1 MKQNSLQKWISND
14 NVGRAVAVLN
24 KPWFHSE
31 DEQVCAAQ
39 TILLMVSDV
48 PLAQEVLELLKNEN
62 SIQKYVI
69 DTLISKVLHCPTKYY
84 SNKELQSIGL
94 QNLTLLVEQC
104 ATESVYDPLEK
115 LSAAHY
121 NNGTIVELKVKDY
134 KYQEGFHYYQ
144 VDYNGSPCLVKMM
157 PYEAGRYED
166 GRRKKTIICRD
177 MGPDDNGLPFLV
189 EDKGSLIEEL
199 YKEDTVQTF
208 TYCYSKTISK
218 ELRYHV
224 VMDEYGLT
232 HRYYGRLHVQQKKQF
247 GKIDFYIKDIDPKS
261 KTLTL
266 EIYDPTIE
274 RKVNEWYDADRIF
287 GEIEEADSK
296 KDLFENVLSKKDNLT
311 KSEEIFQKQYRKQS
325 NRWLFTFLNI
335 LDTEIIPNYIRRH
348 QIEELSM
355 ACSVMIKLQNWL
367 VEGAT
372 FLDLFNDKRKNDIIT
387 KSKFQIESHSQLLKA
402 IDVIK
407 DGRQDNYLTEI
418 IRTIGLSKGTPN
430 DNKEN
435 IQVLFNILRICPG
448 YLVQNIEKTCELI
461 RALLS
466 GNIGI
471 SKSHYNLLIRL
482 VEHSLLKDIRK
493 LEKTAYQSNEVDSS
507 DTVLIHEVL
516 SLLMLK
522 SMYVNSEINVEEK
535 EQTTE
540 FAIAASTI
548 NQVSNDN
555 LGAVDVIAGDEPNS
569 KAHHVNLDVV
579 FYSNNTLSLEE
590 RRNSNIEI
598 DDCYRIQLPE
608 SDDNCSLV
616 LFMKDNSFKGIPLSE
631 ITCMREG
638 ERISTDVNFY
648 KIKNWFV
655 APKDTIV
662 GARIVISGCAYAAF
676 LTIDNNYESTLAD
689 SSLTGVESCQPFIIP
704 KECLGKDVNKLL
716 GRKVQVDEIQDKT
729 VRELQSYGV
738 FIN

>member
-14 NVGRAVAVLN
+14 N
-24 KPWFHSE
+24 
-31 DEQVCAAQ
+31 
-39 TILLMVSDV
+39 
-48 PLAQEVLELLKNEN
+48 
-62 SIQKYVI
+62 
-69 DTLISKVLHCPTKYY
+69 
-84 SNKELQSIGL
+84 
-94 QNLTLLVEQC
+94 
-104 ATESVYDPLEK
+104 
-115 LSAAHY
+115 
-121 NNGTIVELKVKDY
+121 GTIVELEVKAY
-134 KYQEGFHYYQ
+134 KYQKGFHYYQ
-144 VDYNGSPCLVKMM
+144 VAYKGSPCLVKIM
-157 PYEAGRYED
+157 PYEANRYEH
-166 GRRKKTIICRD
+166 GRGKKTIICRD
-177 MGPDDNGLPFLV
+177 MNPDNNGRRFLV

-199 YKEDTVQTF
+199 YEEDTVQTF
-208 TYCYSKTISK
+208 TYCCSNTTD
-218 ELRYHV
+218 EGLEYHV
-224 VMDEYGLT
+224 VKDKYGLT
-232 HRYYGRLHVQQKKQF
+232 HRYYGRLHVQQKNQS
-247 GKIDFYIKDIDPKS
+247 GKIDFYIKGIHPKS
-261 KTLTL
+261 KTLIL
-266 EIYDPTIE
+266 EIDDPTIE

-296 KDLFENVLSKKDNLT
+296 EDLFGNILSKKDNLT
-311 KSEEIFQKQYRKQS
+311 KNEEIFQKQYREQS

-335 LDTEIIPNYIRRH
+335 LDTEIIPNYIRKH

-367 VEGAT
+367 VEGST

-493 LEKTAYQSNEVDSS
+493 LEKTAYQPNEVDSS
-507 DTVLIHEVL
+507 NTVLIHEVL

-522 SMYVNSEINVEEK
+522 SMYVNSETNVEEK

-540 FAIAASTI
+540 FAIADSTI

-555 LGAVDVIAGDEPNS
+555 LGTVDITAGDEPNS
-569 KAHHVNLDVV
+569 KPHHVNLDVV

-616 LFMKDNSFKGIPLSE
+616 LFMTDNSFRGIPLSE
-631 ITCMREG
+631 ITCMRKG
-638 ERISTDVNFY
+638 ERISTDVDFY

-655 APKDTIV
+655 APKDTLV
-662 GARIVISGCAYAAF
+662 GARIVMSGCVYAAF
-676 LTIDNNYESTLAD
+676 LPIDNNYESTLAD
-689 SSLTGVESCQPFIIP
+689 PSLTGVESCQPFIIP

-716 GRKVQVDEIQDKT
+716 GRMVQVDEIQNKT

>member
-157 PYEAGRYED
+157 PYEDGRYED

-296 KDLFENVLSKKDNLT
+296 EDLFGNVLSKKDNL
-311 KSEEIFQKQYRKQS
+311 
-325 NRWLFTFLNI
+325 
-335 LDTEIIPNYIRRH
+335 
-348 QIEELSM
+348 
-355 ACSVMIKLQNWL
+355 
-367 VEGAT
+367 
-372 FLDLFNDKRKNDIIT
+372 
-387 KSKFQIESHSQLLKA
+387 
-402 IDVIK
+402 
-407 DGRQDNYLTEI
+407 
-418 IRTIGLSKGTPN
+418 GT
-430 DNKEN
+430 
-435 IQVLFNILRICPG
+435 
-448 YLVQNIEKTCELI
+448 
-461 RALLS
+461 
-466 GNIGI
+466 
-471 SKSHYNLLIRL
+471 
-482 VEHSLLKDIRK
+482 
-493 LEKTAYQSNEVDSS
+493 
-507 DTVLIHEVL
+507 
-516 SLLMLK
+516 
-522 SMYVNSEINVEEK
+522 
-535 EQTTE
+535 
-540 FAIAASTI
+540 
-548 NQVSNDN
+548 
-555 LGAVDVIAGDEPNS
+555 VDVTAGDEPNS

-598 DDCYRIQLPE
+598 DDCCRIQLPE

-616 LFMKDNSFKGIPLSE
+616 LFMTDNSFKGIPLSE

-655 APKDTIV
+655 APKDTLV
-662 GARIVISGCAYAAF
+662 GARIVMSGCAYAAF
-676 LTIDNNYESTLAD
+676 LPIDNSYESTLAD

-716 GRKVQVDEIQDKT
+716 GRKVQVDEIQNKT

>member
-48 PLAQEVLELLKNEN
+48 PLAQEVLELLRNEN

-94 QNLTLLVEQC
+94 QNLALLVEQC
-104 ATESVYDPLEK
+104 ATEPVYDPLKK
-115 LSAAHY
+115 LSTDHN

-134 KYQEGFHYYQ
+134 KYQKGFHYYQ
-144 VDYNGSPCLVKMM
+144 VDYNGSPCLVKIM
-157 PYEAGRYED
+157 PYEADRYER
-166 GRRKKTIICRD
+166 GRGKKTIICRD
-177 MGPDDNGLPFLV
+177 LSSDDNGLPFLV

-199 YKEDTVQTF
+199 YEEDTVQTF
-208 TYCYSKTISK
+208 TYCYSNTISRK
-218 ELRYHV
+218 LKYHV
-224 VMDEYGLT
+224 VKDEYGLT
-232 HRYYGRLHVQQKKQF
+232 HRYYGRLHVQQKNQS

-367 VEGAT
+367 VEGST

-418 IRTIGLSKGTPN
+418 TRTIGLSKGTPN

-461 RALLS
+461 RALFS

-482 VEHSLLKDIRK
+482 VEHSLLKDTRK
-493 LEKTAYQSNEVDSS
+493 LKKTAYWSNEVDSS

-522 SMYVNSEINVEEK
+522 SMYVNSETNVEEK

-540 FAIAASTI
+540 FSIADSTI

-555 LGAVDVIAGDEPNS
+555 LGTVDIIAGDEPNS
-569 KAHHVNLDVV
+569 KPHHVNLDVV

-598 DDCYRIQLPE
+598 DDCCRIQLPE
-608 SDDNCSLV
+608 
-616 LFMKDNSFKGIPLSE
+616 SE

-662 GARIVISGCAYAAF
+662 GARIVTSGCAYAAF
-676 LTIDNNYESTLAD
+676 LPIDNNYESTLAD

-716 GRKVQVDEIQDKT
+716 GRMVQVDEIQNKT

>member
-31 DEQVCAAQ
+31 DEQVYAAQ

-48 PLAQEVLELLKNEN
+48 PLAQEVLELLRSEN

-94 QNLTLLVEQC
+94 QNLALLVEQC

-157 PYEAGRYED
+157 PNDAVMYDEHGR
-166 GRRKKTIICRD
+166 GKKTIICRD
-177 MGPDDNGLPFLV
+177 MGPDDNGQPFLV

-199 YKEDTVQTF
+199 YEEDTVQTF
-208 TYCYSKTISK
+208 TYCYSNTTNE
-218 ELRYHV
+218 ELEYHV
-224 VMDEYGLT
+224 VKDEYGLT
-232 HRYYGRLHVQQKKQF
+232 HRYYGRLHIQHKNQF
-247 GKIDFYIKDIDPKS
+247 SKIDFYIKGIHPKS
-261 KTLTL
+261 KTLILTI
-266 EIYDPTIE
+266 EAPTIE
-274 RKVNEWYDADRIF
+274 RKVNEWYDADSIL
-287 GEIEEADSK
+287 GEI
-296 KDLFENVLSKKDNLT
+296 
-311 KSEEIFQKQYRKQS
+311 
-325 NRWLFTFLNI
+325 
-335 LDTEIIPNYIRRH
+335 
-348 QIEELSM
+348 
-355 ACSVMIKLQNWL
+355 
-367 VEGAT
+367 
-372 FLDLFNDKRKNDIIT
+372 
-387 KSKFQIESHSQLLKA
+387 
-402 IDVIK
+402 
-407 DGRQDNYLTEI
+407 
-418 IRTIGLSKGTPN
+418 
-430 DNKEN
+430 KE
-435 IQVLFNILRICPG
+435 
-448 YLVQNIEKTCELI
+448 
-461 RALLS
+461 
-466 GNIGI
+466 
-471 SKSHYNLLIRL
+471 
-482 VEHSLLKDIRK
+482 
-493 LEKTAYQSNEVDSS
+493 
-507 DTVLIHEVL
+507 
-516 SLLMLK
+516 
-522 SMYVNSEINVEEK
+522 
-535 EQTTE
+535 
-540 FAIAASTI
+540 
-548 NQVSNDN
+548 NDN
-555 LGAVDVIAGDEPNS
+555 LGTVDIIAGDEPNS
-569 KAHHVNLDVV
+569 KPHHVNLDVV

-616 LFMKDNSFKGIPLSE
+616 LFMTDNSFKGIPLSE
-631 ITCMREG
+631 ITCIREG
-638 ERISTDVNFY
+638 ERISTDVHFY

-662 GARIVISGCAYAAF
+662 GARIVMSGCAYAAF
-676 LTIDNNYESTLAD
+676 LPIDNSYESTLAD

>member
-31 DEQVCAAQ
+31 DEQVYAAQ

-48 PLAQEVLELLKNEN
+48 PLAQEVLELLRSEN

-94 QNLTLLVEQC
+94 QNLALLVEQC

-157 PYEAGRYED
+157 PYEVVRYER
-166 GRRKKTIICRD
+166 GRGKKTIICRD
-177 MGPDDNGLPFLV
+177 MGLDDNGRPFLV

-199 YKEDTVQTF
+199 YEEDTVQTF
-208 TYCYSKTISK
+208 TYCYSNTTSGKLK
-218 ELRYHV
+218 YHV
-224 VMDEYGLT
+224 VKDEYGLT
-232 HRYYGRLHVQQKKQF
+232 HRYYGRLHVQHKNQF
-247 GKIDFYIKDIDPKS
+247 GKIDFYIKSIHPKY
-261 KTLTL
+261 KTLILT
-266 EIYDPTIE
+266 IDDPTIE
-274 RKVNEWYDADRIF
+274 QKVNEWYDADRIL
-287 GEIEEADSK
+287 GEIKE
-296 KDLFENVLSKKDNLT
+296 
-311 KSEEIFQKQYRKQS
+311 
-325 NRWLFTFLNI
+325 
-335 LDTEIIPNYIRRH
+335 
-348 QIEELSM
+348 
-355 ACSVMIKLQNWL
+355 
-367 VEGAT
+367 
-372 FLDLFNDKRKNDIIT
+372 
-387 KSKFQIESHSQLLKA
+387 
-402 IDVIK
+402 
-407 DGRQDNYLTEI
+407 
-418 IRTIGLSKGTPN
+418 N
-430 DNKEN
+430 DN
-435 IQVLFNILRICPG
+435 
-448 YLVQNIEKTCELI
+448 
-461 RALLS
+461 
-466 GNIGI
+466 IG
-471 SKSHYNLLIRL
+471 K
-482 VEHSLLKDIRK
+482 VDI
-493 LEKTAYQSNEVDSS
+493 
-507 DTVLIHEVL
+507 
-516 SLLMLK
+516 
-522 SMYVNSEINVEEK
+522 
-535 EQTTE
+535 
-540 FAIAASTI
+540 
-548 NQVSNDN
+548 
-555 LGAVDVIAGDEPNS
+555 IAGDEPNS
-569 KAHHVNLDVV
+569 KPHHVNLDVV

-598 DDCYRIQLPE
+598 DDCCRIQLPE

-616 LFMKDNSFKGIPLSE
+616 LFMTDNSFKGIPLSE

-662 GARIVISGCAYAAF
+662 GARIVMSGCAYAAF
-676 LTIDNNYESTLAD
+676 LPIDNSYESTLAD
-689 SSLTGVESCQPFIIP
+689 SSLTGVENCQPFIIP

>member
-48 PLAQEVLELLKNEN
+48 PLAQEVLELLRNEN

-94 QNLTLLVEQC
+94 QNLTLLVEHC

-115 LSAAHY
+115 LSADHY

-157 PYEAGRYED
+157 PNDAVMYDEHGR
-166 GRRKKTIICRD
+166 GKKTIICRD
-177 MGPDDNGLPFLV
+177 MGPDDNGQPFLV
-189 EDKGSLIEEL
+189 EDKRSLIEEL
-199 YKEDTVQTF
+199 YEEDTVRTF
-208 TYCYSKTISK
+208 TYCYSNTTSE
-218 ELRYHV
+218 ELEYHV
-224 VMDEYGLT
+224 VKDEYGLT
-232 HRYYGRLHVQQKKQF
+232 HRYYGRLHAQHKNQF
-247 GKIDFYIKDIDPKS
+247 GKIDFYIKGIHPKS
-261 KTLTL
+261 KTLILT
-266 EIYDPTIE
+266 IDDPTIE
-274 RKVNEWYDADRIF
+274 E
-287 GEIEEADSK
+287 
-296 KDLFENVLSKKDNLT
+296 
-311 KSEEIFQKQYRKQS
+311 
-325 NRWLFTFLNI
+325 
-335 LDTEIIPNYIRRH
+335 
-348 QIEELSM
+348 
-355 ACSVMIKLQNWL
+355 
-367 VEGAT
+367 
-372 FLDLFNDKRKNDIIT
+372 
-387 KSKFQIESHSQLLKA
+387 
-402 IDVIK
+402 
-407 DGRQDNYLTEI
+407 
-418 IRTIGLSKGTPN
+418 
-430 DNKEN
+430 
-435 IQVLFNILRICPG
+435 
-448 YLVQNIEKTCELI
+448 
-461 RALLS
+461 
-466 GNIGI
+466 
-471 SKSHYNLLIRL
+471 
-482 VEHSLLKDIRK
+482 
-493 LEKTAYQSNEVDSS
+493 
-507 DTVLIHEVL
+507 
-516 SLLMLK
+516 
-522 SMYVNSEINVEEK
+522 
-535 EQTTE
+535 
-540 FAIAASTI
+540 
-548 NQVSNDN
+548 NDN
-555 LGAVDVIAGDEPNS
+555 LGTVDIIAGDEPNS
-569 KAHHVNLDVV
+569 KPHHVNLDVV

-598 DDCYRIQLPE
+598 DDCCRIQLPE

-689 SSLTGVESCQPFIIP
+689 LSLTGVESCQPFIIP

-729 VRELQSYGV
+729 VRELQSYGI

>member
-31 DEQVCAAQ
+31 DEQVCATQ

-48 PLAQEVLELLKNEN
+48 PLAQEVLELLRNEN
-62 SIQKYVI
+62 SIQRYVI
-69 DTLISKVLHCPTKYY
+69 DTLTSKVLHCPTKYY

-115 LSAAHY
+115 LSTDHY

-157 PYEAGRYED
+157 PNDAVMYDEHGR
-166 GRRKKTIICRD
+166 GKKTIICRD
-177 MGPDDNGLPFLV
+177 MGPDDNGQPFLV

-199 YKEDTVQTF
+199 YEEDTVQTF
-208 TYCYSKTISK
+208 TYCYSNTTSRKLK
-218 ELRYHV
+218 YHV
-224 VMDEYGLT
+224 VKDEYGLT
-232 HRYYGRLHVQQKKQF
+232 HRYYGRLHVQHKNQF
-247 GKIDFYIKDIDPKS
+247 DKIDFYIKGIHPKS
-261 KTLTL
+261 KTLILT
-266 EIYDPTIE
+266 IDDPTIE
-274 RKVNEWYDADRIF
+274 E
-287 GEIEEADSK
+287 
-296 KDLFENVLSKKDNLT
+296 
-311 KSEEIFQKQYRKQS
+311 
-325 NRWLFTFLNI
+325 
-335 LDTEIIPNYIRRH
+335 
-348 QIEELSM
+348 
-355 ACSVMIKLQNWL
+355 
-367 VEGAT
+367 
-372 FLDLFNDKRKNDIIT
+372 
-387 KSKFQIESHSQLLKA
+387 
-402 IDVIK
+402 
-407 DGRQDNYLTEI
+407 
-418 IRTIGLSKGTPN
+418 
-430 DNKEN
+430 
-435 IQVLFNILRICPG
+435 
-448 YLVQNIEKTCELI
+448 
-461 RALLS
+461 
-466 GNIGI
+466 
-471 SKSHYNLLIRL
+471 
-482 VEHSLLKDIRK
+482 
-493 LEKTAYQSNEVDSS
+493 
-507 DTVLIHEVL
+507 
-516 SLLMLK
+516 
-522 SMYVNSEINVEEK
+522 
-535 EQTTE
+535 
-540 FAIAASTI
+540 
-548 NQVSNDN
+548 NDN
-555 LGAVDVIAGDEPNS
+555 LGTVDIIAGDEPNS
-569 KAHHVNLDVV
+569 KPHHVNLDVV

-598 DDCYRIQLPE
+598 DDCCRIQLPE

-616 LFMKDNSFKGIPLSE
+616 LFMTDNSFKGIPLSE

-662 GARIVISGCAYAAF
+662 GARIVMSGCAYAAF
-676 LTIDNNYESTLAD
+676 LPIDNNYESTLAD

-716 GRKVQVDEIQDKT
+716 GRMVQVDEIQNKT

>member
-48 PLAQEVLELLKNEN
+48 PLAQEVLELLRNEN

-144 VDYNGSPCLVKMM
+144 VNYNGSPCLVKMM
-157 PYEAGRYED
+157 PYEDGRYED
-166 GRRKKTIICRD
+166 GRGKKTIICRD

-199 YKEDTVQTF
+199 YEEDTVQTF
-208 TYCYSKTISK
+208 TYCYSNTISRK
-218 ELRYHV
+218 LKYHV
-224 VMDEYGLT
+224 VKDEYGLT
-232 HRYYGRLHVQQKKQF
+232 HRYYGRLHVQHKNQF
-247 GKIDFYIKDIDPKS
+247 SKINFYIKDIHSKS
-261 KTLTL
+261 KTLILT
-266 EIYDPTIE
+266 IDDPTIE
-274 RKVNEWYDADRIF
+274 E
-287 GEIEEADSK
+287 
-296 KDLFENVLSKKDNLT
+296 
-311 KSEEIFQKQYRKQS
+311 
-325 NRWLFTFLNI
+325 
-335 LDTEIIPNYIRRH
+335 
-348 QIEELSM
+348 
-355 ACSVMIKLQNWL
+355 
-367 VEGAT
+367 
-372 FLDLFNDKRKNDIIT
+372 
-387 KSKFQIESHSQLLKA
+387 
-402 IDVIK
+402 
-407 DGRQDNYLTEI
+407 
-418 IRTIGLSKGTPN
+418 
-430 DNKEN
+430 
-435 IQVLFNILRICPG
+435 
-448 YLVQNIEKTCELI
+448 
-461 RALLS
+461 
-466 GNIGI
+466 
-471 SKSHYNLLIRL
+471 
-482 VEHSLLKDIRK
+482 
-493 LEKTAYQSNEVDSS
+493 
-507 DTVLIHEVL
+507 
-516 SLLMLK
+516 
-522 SMYVNSEINVEEK
+522 
-535 EQTTE
+535 
-540 FAIAASTI
+540 
-548 NQVSNDN
+548 NDN
-555 LGAVDVIAGDEPNS
+555 LGTVDIIAGDEPNS
-569 KAHHVNLDVV
+569 KPHHVNLDVV

-598 DDCYRIQLPE
+598 DDCCRIQLPE

-616 LFMKDNSFKGIPLSE
+616 LFMTDNSFKGIPLSE

-662 GARIVISGCAYAAF
+662 GARIVTSGCAYAAF
-676 LTIDNNYESTLAD
+676 LPIDNNYESTLAD

-716 GRKVQVDEIQDKT
+716 GRMVQVDEIQNKT

>member
-48 PLAQEVLELLKNEN
+48 PLAQEVLELLRNEN

-94 QNLTLLVEQC
+94 QNLTLLVEHC

-115 LSAAHY
+115 LSADHY

-157 PYEAGRYED
+157 PNDAVMYDEHGR
-166 GRRKKTIICRD
+166 GKKTIICRD
-177 MGPDDNGLPFLV
+177 MGPDDNGQPFLV

-199 YKEDTVQTF
+199 YEENTVQTF
-208 TYCYSKTISK
+208 TYCYSNTISRK
-218 ELRYHV
+218 LKYHV
-224 VMDEYGLT
+224 VKDEYGLT
-232 HRYYGRLHVQQKKQF
+232 HRYYGRLHVQHKNQF
-247 GKIDFYIKDIDPKS
+247 SKINFYIKDIHSKS
-261 KTLTL
+261 KTLILT
-266 EIYDPTIE
+266 IDDPTIE
-274 RKVNEWYDADRIF
+274 E
-287 GEIEEADSK
+287 
-296 KDLFENVLSKKDNLT
+296 
-311 KSEEIFQKQYRKQS
+311 
-325 NRWLFTFLNI
+325 
-335 LDTEIIPNYIRRH
+335 
-348 QIEELSM
+348 
-355 ACSVMIKLQNWL
+355 
-367 VEGAT
+367 
-372 FLDLFNDKRKNDIIT
+372 
-387 KSKFQIESHSQLLKA
+387 
-402 IDVIK
+402 
-407 DGRQDNYLTEI
+407 
-418 IRTIGLSKGTPN
+418 
-430 DNKEN
+430 
-435 IQVLFNILRICPG
+435 
-448 YLVQNIEKTCELI
+448 
-461 RALLS
+461 
-466 GNIGI
+466 
-471 SKSHYNLLIRL
+471 
-482 VEHSLLKDIRK
+482 
-493 LEKTAYQSNEVDSS
+493 
-507 DTVLIHEVL
+507 
-516 SLLMLK
+516 
-522 SMYVNSEINVEEK
+522 
-535 EQTTE
+535 
-540 FAIAASTI
+540 
-548 NQVSNDN
+548 NDN
-555 LGAVDVIAGDEPNS
+555 LGTVDIIAGDEPNS
-569 KAHHVNLDVV
+569 KPHHVNLDVV

-598 DDCYRIQLPE
+598 DDCCRIQLPE

-616 LFMKDNSFKGIPLSE
+616 LFMTDNSFKGIPLSE

-662 GARIVISGCAYAAF
+662 GARIVTSGCAYAAF
-676 LTIDNNYESTLAD
+676 LPIDNNYESTLAD

-716 GRKVQVDEIQDKT
+716 GRMVQVDEIQNKT

>member
-261 KTLTL
+261 KTLILT
-266 EIYDPTIE
+266 IDDPTIE
-274 RKVNEWYDADRIF
+274 E
-287 GEIEEADSK
+287 
-296 KDLFENVLSKKDNLT
+296 
-311 KSEEIFQKQYRKQS
+311 
-325 NRWLFTFLNI
+325 
-335 LDTEIIPNYIRRH
+335 
-348 QIEELSM
+348 
-355 ACSVMIKLQNWL
+355 
-367 VEGAT
+367 
-372 FLDLFNDKRKNDIIT
+372 
-387 KSKFQIESHSQLLKA
+387 
-402 IDVIK
+402 
-407 DGRQDNYLTEI
+407 
-418 IRTIGLSKGTPN
+418 
-430 DNKEN
+430 
-435 IQVLFNILRICPG
+435 
-448 YLVQNIEKTCELI
+448 
-461 RALLS
+461 
-466 GNIGI
+466 
-471 SKSHYNLLIRL
+471 
-482 VEHSLLKDIRK
+482 
-493 LEKTAYQSNEVDSS
+493 
-507 DTVLIHEVL
+507 
-516 SLLMLK
+516 
-522 SMYVNSEINVEEK
+522 
-535 EQTTE
+535 
-540 FAIAASTI
+540 
-548 NQVSNDN
+548 NDN
-555 LGAVDVIAGDEPNS
+555 LGTVDIIAGDEPNS
-569 KAHHVNLDVV
+569 KPHHVNLDVV

-598 DDCYRIQLPE
+598 DDCCRIQLPE

>member
-48 PLAQEVLELLKNEN
+48 PLAQEVLELLRNEN

-94 QNLTLLVEQC
+94 QNLALLVEQC
-104 ATESVYDPLEK
+104 ATEPVYDPLKK
-115 LSAAHY
+115 LSTDHN

-134 KYQEGFHYYQ
+134 KYQKGFHYYQ
-144 VDYNGSPCLVKMM
+144 VDYNGSPCLVKIM
-157 PYEAGRYED
+157 PYEADRYER
-166 GRRKKTIICRD
+166 GRGKKTIICRD
-177 MGPDDNGLPFLV
+177 LSSDDNGLPFLV

-199 YKEDTVQTF
+199 YEEDTVRTF
-208 TYCYSKTISK
+208 TYCCSNTTDE
-218 ELRYHV
+218 ELEYHV
-224 VMDEYGLT
+224 VRDEYGLT
-232 HRYYGRLHVQQKKQF
+232 HRYYGRLHVQQKNQS
-247 GKIDFYIKDIDPKS
+247 GKIDFYIKGIDPKS
-261 KTLTL
+261 KTLIL
-266 EIYDPTIE
+266 AIYDPTIE

-296 KDLFENVLSKKDNLT
+296 EDLFGNVLSKKDNL
-311 KSEEIFQKQYRKQS
+311 
-325 NRWLFTFLNI
+325 
-335 LDTEIIPNYIRRH
+335 
-348 QIEELSM
+348 
-355 ACSVMIKLQNWL
+355 
-367 VEGAT
+367 
-372 FLDLFNDKRKNDIIT
+372 
-387 KSKFQIESHSQLLKA
+387 
-402 IDVIK
+402 
-407 DGRQDNYLTEI
+407 
-418 IRTIGLSKGTPN
+418 GT
-430 DNKEN
+430 
-435 IQVLFNILRICPG
+435 
-448 YLVQNIEKTCELI
+448 
-461 RALLS
+461 
-466 GNIGI
+466 
-471 SKSHYNLLIRL
+471 
-482 VEHSLLKDIRK
+482 
-493 LEKTAYQSNEVDSS
+493 
-507 DTVLIHEVL
+507 
-516 SLLMLK
+516 
-522 SMYVNSEINVEEK
+522 
-535 EQTTE
+535 
-540 FAIAASTI
+540 
-548 NQVSNDN
+548 
-555 LGAVDVIAGDEPNS
+555 VDVTAGDEPNS

-729 VRELQSYGV
+729 VRELQSYGI